1 MSSARVLGV
10 AELLSIVLDFVVED
24 GYDHGIR
31 SACYVA
37 KNWCGI
43 AEERLWAHVD
53 LSIVLRKL
61 PDDAWYIYDSKAQ
74 SPPDVDCHRIIGES
88 PTLTLR
94 RGITPAEWAAILP
107 KTARV
112 RTMQTV
118 GGPSSPAELLSKW
131 GRLALA
137 PVVYD
142 MLAASLPDFCLFTH
156 LRSLSVGAFGRQP
169 NALRLFLSS
178 TLYTVQVEAS
188 VKASAAAACI
198 AALID
203 PTTSVSPVQ
212 EMMLN
217 HRYGSSDAN
226 LAVLAV
232 NLSACTALRRLTI
245 EYLDPALWPSVALLP
260 SLEELTMR
268 WNPEV
273 TFGNDPMIETGF
285 YDSEGF
291 EEEDPYDD
299 AEDLP
304 SCDQIQGIAFPAL
317 KSLVFPSKTFGSLTF
332 TQFRTVLE
340 MRDEPWALEKLVL
353 PVGSLYL
360 HLKYS
365 VRTILRYIKR
375 HIRADTLTHL
385 VVSTIWE
392 WRSSVFGTY
401 NSLSAISELFEFS
414 QLTVLHLCCFWYD
427 SRGDFEPL
435 DEDQTLEFAR
445 SFPQLRDLLLMMPFL
460 PTEIGIFG
468 QYCKDLRVLRLDAQF
483 YSNQAG
489 SMNLSDLAEQSVPP
503 AHQGVALERLVIC
516 TQMLRDEERDD
527 LLDYAESVYPNATIR
542 EVRQVHEL

>member
-1 MSSARVLGV
+1 MSSARVFRV
-10 AELLSIVLDFVVED
+10 PELLFLVLDFVGEG

-37 KNWCGI
+37 RCWRGI
-43 AEERLWAHVD
+43 AEEHLWAHVD

-74 SPPDVDCHRIIGES
+74 SPPDVDCHRVIGES

-94 RGITPAEWAAILP
+94 RGITPAEWATILP

-178 TLYTVQVEAS
+178 TLHTVQVEAS
-188 VKASAAAACI
+188 VQASAAAACV
-198 AALID
+198 AAFID
-203 PTTSVSPVQ
+203 STSGVSPIQ
-212 EMMLN
+212 EMTLN
-217 HRYGSSDAN
+217 HRYGSSDAK

-232 NLSACTALRRLTI
+232 NLSACTSLRRLTI

-268 WNPEV
+268 WRPEV
-273 TFGNDPMIETGF
+273 TFG
-285 YDSEGF
+285 YDSDVEDGLYDSDDF
-291 EEEDPYDD
+291 DEEDPCDNG
-299 AEDLP
+299 EDLP
-304 SCDQIQGIAFPAL
+304 SRDEIQGIAFPAL
-317 KSLVFPSKTFGSLTF
+317 KSLVFPSIQCASLTF

-353 PVGSLYL
+353 PKGSLYL

-365 VRTILRYIKR
+365 VRTVLRYIQQ

-385 VVSTIWE
+385 VVSTMWE
-392 WRSSVFGTY
+392 WRNGQGECNCLT
-401 NSLSAISELFEFS
+401 AISLLFGFS
-414 QLTVLHLCCFWYD
+414 HLTVLHLRCFYYD
-427 SRGDFEPL
+427 AHGDFEPL
-435 DEDQTLEFAR
+435 DADQTREMAR
-445 SFPQLRDLLLMMPFL
+445 SFPRLRSLLLTMPFL
-460 PTEIGIFG
+460 PYEIGIFG
-468 QYCKDLRVLRLDAQF
+468 QYCKDLRELTLNVQF
-483 YSNQAG
+483 S
-489 SMNLSDLAEQSVPP
+489 SDDRDKDLSELAEQSVLP
-503 AHQGVALERLVIC
+503 AHQGVALERLVIG
-516 TQMLRDEERDD
+516 TYLLHGADEED
-527 LLDYAESVYPNATIR
+527 LFEYAERVYPNATIR
-542 EVRQVHEL
+542 EVTAEYDL